1 MFFGTDF
8 LCKCNPQPILKK
20 IISPSNGKVE
30 YMSVVQNRTGSASG
44 DSEILLE
51 SFSDEEENSSNNNN
65 NNNNKK
71 HDDIVNDEQKNSST
85 ELDEN
90 LMKSPDLK
98 SHHDAA
104 EIRRLLRRKDELER
118 KQRMHEKYNERLQV
132 SSKHHF
138 YYLFGACGVSP
149 SKIKNNDIFMR
160 CTFYVRQS
168 GRSYI

>member
-30 YMSVVQNRTGSASG
+30 YMSIVQNRTGSAS

-51 SFSDEEENSSNNNN
+51 SFSDEEESSSNNNN
-65 NNNNKK
+65 NNNSNKK
-71 HDDIVNDEQKNSST
+71 NDDEIVNDEQKNSST
-85 ELDEN
+85 ELDDN
-90 LMKSPDLK
+90 LMKSKESPDFK
-98 SHHDAA
+98 SHQDAA

-132 SSKHHF
+132 SSN
-138 YYLFGACGVSP
+138 
-149 SKIKNNDIFMR
+149 IIFLIPFWGLWR
-160 CTFYVRQS
+160 FQQR
-168 GRSYI
+168 

>member
-30 YMSVVQNRTGSASG
+30 YVSIVQNRTGSAS

-51 SFSDEEENSSNNNN
+51 SFSDEEENGSNNNN
-65 NNNNKK
+65 NNSKN
-71 HDDIVNDEQKNSST
+71 DDSVSDDQK
-85 ELDEN
+85 ELEE
-90 LMKSPDLK
+90 KSKESPDLK
-98 SHHDAA
+98 SHHHDAT

-132 SSKHHF
+132 SLKH
-138 YYLFGACGVSP
+138 
-149 SKIKNNDIFMR
+149 
-160 CTFYVRQS
+160 
-168 GRSYI
+168 

>member
-30 YMSVVQNRTGSASG
+30 YMSIVQNRTGSAS

-51 SFSDEEENSSNNNN
+51 SFSDEEESSSNNNN
-65 NNNNKK
+65 TNNKK
-71 HDDIVNDEQKNSST
+71 NDDNDVVSDEQKNSTT
-85 ELDEN
+85 ELNNSLDEN
-90 LMKSPDLK
+90 LKSKESPDLK

-132 SSKHHF
+132 SSDIILL
-138 YYLFGACGVSP
+138 LFGACGVP
-149 SKIKNNDIFMR
+149 SKIK
-160 CTFYVRQS
+160 
-168 GRSYI
+168 